1 MMLCAVLLLSL
12 ACAALPAQ
20 QVTELPIGTWN
31 LEFLGADPKYRRD
44 TPPRSDED
52 YAAIGAYVREL
63 GVAALGVQEI
73 CGEEPLRKVA
83 AAAGPTWRGVL
94 GTSGQ
99 WTDGKTQ
106 QGVGFLYD
114 DARLE
119 LLHCEELLDFPSELD
134 GVNVFHRKP
143 VTACFRHRATGA
155 DFRAVVVH
163 LKAGRKDRDL
173 QKRRAEAGE
182 LRRWIGGLQ
191 RRRGEDGD
199 IVLLGDFNST
209 YGDDPERLLEAGG
222 ALQLLEHEEA
232 RPTIL
237 WFDDPIDQM
246 AVASGFAEL
255 RRSALTSHAVRGE
268 QARLRFRKT
277 YSDHFPCTA
286 TLRLRGDDDPSATFS
301 KGPRSQWLPINTR
314 GAAQPEAARW
324 PLPVGA
330 EVVVM
335 LRGEQPP
342 LRFEGTLQEPLPK
355 ERGWVV
361 IEQKGRTVAFPMEN
375 VQSVWEQR

>member
-1 MMLCAVLLLSL
+1 MMLRAVLLLSL

-20 QVTELPIGTWN
+20 QVTELQIGTWN

-52 YAAIGAYVREL
+52 YQQIGAYVKEL
-63 GVAALGVQEI
+63 GVAALAVQEI
-73 CGEEPLRKVA
+73 CGSAPLEKVA
-83 AAAGPTWRGVL
+83 AAAGPTWRAVL

-114 DARLE
+114 EARLE
-119 LLHCEELLDFPSELD
+119 LLHCEELLDFPAELD

-173 QKRRAEAGE
+173 QKRRAEAGK
-182 LRRWIGGLQ
+182 LREWIGALQ
-191 RRRGEDGD
+191 RRRGEDPD

-209 YGDDPERLLEAGG
+209 YGDDPERLLEQGG
-222 ALQLLEHEEA
+222 ALQYLEHEEA

-246 AVASGFAEL
+246 AVGRGFDEL
-255 RRSALTSHAVRGE
+255 RGSALTSHAVRGE
-268 QARLRFRKT
+268 QERLRFRKT

-286 TLRLRGDDDPSATFS
+286 TLRLRGDDDEAATFS
-301 KGPRSQWLPINTR
+301 KGPRSQWLPVTTR
-314 GAAQPEAARW
+314 GESQAKAARW

-330 EVVVM
+330 EVVVT
-335 LRGEQPP
+335 LRGGEQP
-342 LRFEGTLQEPLPK
+342 LRYEGVLSKPLPE

-361 IEQKGRTVAFPMEN
+361 LDVQGRSFAFPMVS
-375 VQSVWEQR
+375 VQSIFERR

>member
-1 MMLCAVLLLSL
+1 MTLRIALLLAL
-12 ACAALPAQ
+12 ASAALPAQ
-20 QVTELPIGTWN
+20 QVTEVLIGTWN

-52 YAAIGAYVREL
+52 YQAIGAYVREL

-73 CGEEPLRKVA
+73 CGEAPLRKVA
-83 AAAGPTWRGVL
+83 AAAGPTWRAVL

-106 QGVGFLYD
+106 QGVGYLYD
-114 DARLE
+114 DAQLE

-163 LKAGRKDRDL
+163 LKAGRKARDL
-173 QKRRAEAGE
+173 QKRRAEAGK
-182 LRRWIGGLQ
+182 LREWIGALQ

-199 IVLLGDFNST
+199 IVVLGDFNST
-209 YGDDPERLLEAGG
+209 YGDDPEQLLEAGG
-222 ALQLLEHEEA
+222 AMKYLEHEEA

-246 AVASGFAEL
+246 AVARGFDEL
-255 RRSALTSHAVRGE
+255 RRSALTSHAVDGE

-286 TLRLRGDDDPSATFS
+286 TLRLRGDDDPAATFA
-301 KGPRSQWLPINTR
+301 KGPSSQWLPVSTR
-314 GAAQPEAARW
+314 GAAPPETSRW

-342 LRFEGTLQEPLPK
+342 LRFEGTLREPLPAAG
-355 ERGWVV
+355 GWVV
-361 IEQKGRTVAFPMEN
+361 IAQQGRTAAFPMVN
-375 VQSVWEQR
+375 VQSVLELR